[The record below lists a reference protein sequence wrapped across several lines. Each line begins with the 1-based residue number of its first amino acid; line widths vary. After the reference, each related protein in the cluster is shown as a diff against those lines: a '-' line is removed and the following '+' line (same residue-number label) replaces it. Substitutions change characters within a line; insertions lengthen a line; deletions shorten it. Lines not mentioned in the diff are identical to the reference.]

1 MSNFDTFTA
10 NEAIAMIEDLVA
22 TASDGEDFQ
31 MNSAIVLLLAR
42 MEEAEAV
49 TDEDSEHYDTCD
61 VNHLPR
67 RVLTAYKHCSGSFG
81 NVFNW
86 FLVSRNPYFK
96 YKHAFLWY
104 YKKFHCSAQK
114 FQQSD
119 KGVVENYIGIALTVL
134 GMVLSDSW
142 CQETYILSICNAL
155 IAYHKKFLDS
165 CENPTVRKWAWS
177 LWMLHSNLK
186 FQTFLRYCRPIR
198 GVGWRKT
205 FVTKFFRDEPYFPLL
220 MKLYRTT
227 FNVELE
233 GPHMDPW
240 DTLSSF

>member
-10 NEAIAMIEDLVA
+10 NEAIAMIEDMVA
-22 TASDGEDFQ
+22 CDSEDFQ
-31 MNSAIVLLLAR
+31 MNSAIVLLAR

-49 TDEDSEHYDTCD
+49 TDEDGGHDDTVG

-67 RVLTAYKHCSGSFG
+67 RVITAYKHCSDSFR
-81 NVFNW
+81 NASNW

-96 YKHAFLWY
+96 YKHGFLWY
-104 YKKFHCSAQK
+104 YKKFHYSAQK
-114 FQQSD
+114 FQRSD

-142 CQETYILSICNAL
+142 WQETYILSICNAL

-165 CENPTVRKWAWS
+165 CEILTVRKWAWS
-177 LWMLHSNLK
+177 LWLLLSDLN
-186 FQTFLRYCRPIR
+186 FQTVLRYYRPIR

-205 FVTKFFRDEPYFPLL
+205 FVINSFRDEPYFSLINRNYIELL
-220 MKLYRTT
+220 STSNLKVHIWT
-227 FNVELE
+227 
-233 GPHMDPW
+233 PW
-240 DTLSSF
+240 LF